1 MSPIIATLLGIF
13 FGITFLNAMI
23 MFYVWRR
30 HYRELATS
38 YWAAANILAAT
49 SAAMYGLRPYLPLS
63 LSIFCGFFAGVSG
76 VLFIGFG
83 IAQFVGR
90 PLPWRMTIVALA
102 ILSVGLPYFLFVQD
116 NAEWRF
122 LIYSILI
129 VLITLNTVVYLLRP
143 ITPPDG
149 DARIFVAIAML
160 IFSLGW
166 IVEFLI
172 TVEAFQNLLPISEQ
186 ESEIFWLCANI
197 TSSILLPM
205 SLLLLISERL
215 LGELGRQASIDSLTG
230 ILNRRGFFSLA
241 QVEIARGIRHNRPVA
256 MIILDIDHF
265 KLVNDRYGHA
275 AGDKVLVQLAAT
287 IGQTLR
293 LGDLFCRMGGEEFCL
308 LLTEVGELEA
318 INIAKRIKDLV
329 SSNVLRL
336 GTDEIS
342 ITASLGLTM
351 VVETNDSLSDALAAA
366 DKALY
371 RAKDFGRNR
380 IEIEPSTNHVVRQ

>member
-1 MSPIIATLLGIF
+1 
-13 FGITFLNAMI
+13 
-23 MFYVWRR
+23 
-30 HYRELATS
+30 
-38 YWAAANILAAT
+38 
-49 SAAMYGLRPYLPLS
+49 
-63 LSIFCGFFAGVSG
+63 
-76 VLFIGFG
+76 
-83 IAQFVGR
+83 
-90 PLPWRMTIVALA
+90 
-102 ILSVGLPYFLFVQD
+102 
-116 NAEWRF
+116 
-122 LIYSILI
+122 
-129 VLITLNTVVYLLRP
+129 
-143 ITPPDG
+143 
-149 DARIFVAIAML
+149 
-160 IFSLGW
+160 
-166 IVEFLI
+166 
-172 TVEAFQNLLPISEQ
+172 
-186 ESEIFWLCANI
+186 
-197 TSSILLPM
+197 
-205 SLLLLISERL
+205 
-215 LGELGRQASIDSLTG
+215 
-230 ILNRRGFFSLA
+230 
-241 QVEIARGIRHNRPVA
+241 